1 MENILTIAWKDLLL
15 LSRDRMAMFFLLA
28 FPVLMG
34 VLFGLMYQNTGS
46 PKPGGLAVA
55 VVDEDQ
61 SKMSATF
68 IQNLVANEALKVET
82 TDIESAREKIR
93 KGGIAG
99 IVVIPQGFGASAG
112 VFWATDQVPIRVG
125 RDPSRAA
132 EAAMLD
138 GFLMEASGKL
148 IAERFQDTSFIRGV
162 ISDQKRAL
170 EENSTL
176 NPLNKLVLGQLFSSM
191 DGLFDNLD
199 KVSDLESADGSK
211 GNPVL
216 NNGFQFAKIES
227 FDAFQKPTNT
237 GPTIRSG
244 WDISFPQ
251 SILWG
256 VMGSAAGFAI
266 SLVRE
271 RSRGTLLRLQTSPVR
286 SWQVILGKGLGC
298 FVATMAVVTVMVA
311 LGLFLGMRPQ
321 NPVLLACSA
330 IVVALCF
337 VGIMMAMSALGTT
350 EEGVGGAGWAINM
363 VMAMFGGAMMPLA
376 FMPGFMKTASN
387 FSPVKWAIVSLEA
400 AIWRD
405 YTFTELLWPWSILL
419 TIGGI
424 GFILGLYFFERN
436 QSK

>member
-1 MENILTIAWKDLLL
+1 MGNIITIAWKDLVL

-28 FPVLMG
+28 FPVMMG

-46 PKPGGLAVA
+46 PKAGGVA
-55 VVDEDQ
+55 IDVIDEDR
-61 SKMSATF
+61 SAMS
-68 IQNLVANEALKVET
+68 EALIRNLESNETLKVQT
-82 TDIESAREKIR
+82 TDLETARERIR
-93 KGGIAG
+93 KGSIVG
-99 IVVIPQGFGASAG
+99 IVVIPAGFGQTAG
-112 VFWATDQVPIRVG
+112 VFWASDQVPIRVG
-125 RDPSRAA
+125 RDPSRSA

-138 GFLMEASGKL
+138 GYLMEASGKL
-148 IAERFQDTSFIRGV
+148 IADRFQDTSYIRSV
-162 ISDQKRAL
+162 IADQKQAVQ
-170 EENSTL
+170 EDKTM
-176 NPLNKLVLGQLFSSM
+176 NPLNKIVVGQLFSSL

-199 KVSDLESADGSK
+199 KVADLDADAEGGK
-211 GNPVL
+211 KPVL
-216 NNGFQFAKIES
+216 DNGFQFAKIES
-227 FDAFQKPTNT
+227 FDAFQKPANT

-286 SWQVILGKGLGC
+286 PWQVILGKGLGC
-298 FVATMAVVTVMVA
+298 FTATMLVLVVMVT

-321 NPVLLACSA
+321 SPIMLAGSA
-330 IVVALCF
+330 VVVALCF

-376 FMPGFMKTASN
+376 FMPSFMKSASD

-400 AIWRD
+400 AIWRN
-405 YTFTELLWPWSILL
+405 YSFAEILWPWTILL
-419 TIGGI
+419 TIGAA
-424 GFILGLYFFERN
+424 GFAIGLYLFQRN
-436 QSK
+436 LR

>member
-1 MENILTIAWKDLLL
+1 MGNIITIAWKDLVL

-28 FPVLMG
+28 FPVMMG

-46 PKPGGLAVA
+46 PKPGGVA
-55 VVDEDQ
+55 IDVIDEDR
-61 SKMSATF
+61 SAMS
-68 IQNLVANEALKVET
+68 EALIRNLESNETLKVQT
-82 TDIESAREKIR
+82 TDLETARERIR
-93 KGGIAG
+93 KGSIVG
-99 IVVIPQGFGASAG
+99 IVVIPAGFGQTAG
-112 VFWATDQVPIRVG
+112 VFWASDQVPIRVG
-125 RDPSRAA
+125 RDPSRSA

-138 GFLMEASGKL
+138 GYLMEASGKL
-148 IAERFQDTSFIRGV
+148 IADRFQDTSYIRSV
-162 ISDQKRAL
+162 IADQKRAVQ
-170 EENSTL
+170 EDKTM
-176 NPLNKLVLGQLFSSM
+176 NPLNKIVVGQLFSSL

-199 KVSDLESADGSK
+199 KVADLDADAEGDK
-211 GNPVL
+211 KPVL
-216 NNGFQFAKIES
+216 DNGFQFAKIES

-286 SWQVILGKGLGC
+286 PWQVILGKGLGC
-298 FVATMAVVTVMVA
+298 FTATMLVLVVMVA

-321 NPVLLACSA
+321 NPIMLAGSA
-330 IVVALCF
+330 VVVALCF

-376 FMPGFMKTASN
+376 FMPSFMKSASD

-400 AIWRD
+400 AIWRN
-405 YTFTELLWPWSILL
+405 YSFAEILWPWTILL
-419 TIGGI
+419 TIGAA
-424 GFILGLYFFERN
+424 GFAIGLYLFQRN
-436 QSK
+436 LR

>member
-1 MENILTIAWKDLLL
+1 MGNIITIAWKDLVL

-28 FPVLMG
+28 FPVMMG

-46 PKPGGLAVA
+46 PKPGGVA
-55 VVDEDQ
+55 IDVIDEDR
-61 SKMSATF
+61 SAMS
-68 IQNLVANEALKVET
+68 EALIRNLESNETLKVQT
-82 TDIESAREKIR
+82 TDLETARERIR
-93 KGGIAG
+93 KGSIVG
-99 IVVIPQGFGASAG
+99 IVVIPAGFGQTAG
-112 VFWATDQVPIRVG
+112 VFWASDQVPIRVG
-125 RDPSRAA
+125 RDPSRSA

-138 GFLMEASGKL
+138 GYLMEASGKL
-148 IAERFQDTSFIRGV
+148 IADRFQDTAYIRSV
-162 ISDQKRAL
+162 IADQKRAVQ
-170 EENSTL
+170 EDKTM
-176 NPLNKLVLGQLFSSM
+176 NPLNKIVVGQLFSSL

-199 KVSDLESADGSK
+199 KVADLDADAEGDK
-211 GNPVL
+211 KPVL
-216 NNGFQFAKIES
+216 DNGFQFAKIES
-227 FDAFQKPTNT
+227 FDAFQKPANT

-286 SWQVILGKGLGC
+286 PWQVILGKGLGC
-298 FVATMAVVTVMVA
+298 FMATMLVLVVMVA

-321 NPVLLACSA
+321 SPILLAGSA
-330 IVVALCF
+330 VVVALCF

-376 FMPGFMKTASN
+376 FMPSFMKSASD

-400 AIWRD
+400 AIWRN
-405 YTFTELLWPWSILL
+405 YSFAEILWPWTILL
-419 TIGGI
+419 TIGAA
-424 GFILGLYFFERN
+424 GFAIGLYLFQRN
-436 QSK
+436 LR

>member
-1 MENILTIAWKDLLL
+1 MENIIAIAWKDLLL

-46 PKPGGLAVA
+46 PKPGGLAVG

-61 SKMSATF
+61 STMSETF
-68 IQNLVANEALKVET
+68 IKNLVANEVLKVET
-82 TDIESAREKIR
+82 MDMESAKEKIR
-93 KGGIAG
+93 KGVIAG
-99 IVVIPQGFGASAG
+99 IVVLPPGFGDSAG
-112 VFWATDQVPIRVG
+112 VFWATNQVPIRVG

-148 IAERFQDTSFIRGV
+148 IAERFRDTNYIRGV
-162 ISDQKRAL
+162 IADQKQAL
-170 EENSTL
+170 EADSTM

-199 KVSDLESADGSK
+199 KVSEIENAEGGV
-211 GNPVL
+211 GNPVM
-216 NNGFQFAKIES
+216 NDGFQFAKIES
-227 FDAFQKPTNT
+227 FDAFERPTKT
-237 GPTIRSG
+237 GPAIRSG

-298 FVATMAVVTVMVA
+298 FIATMAVLVVMVA

-321 NPVLLACSA
+321 SPALLACSS

-376 FMPGFMKTASN
+376 FMPGFMKVASD

-400 AIWRD
+400 AIWRG
-405 YTFTELLWPWSILL
+405 YSLQEMLWPWSILL
-419 TIGGI
+419 IIGSV
-424 GFILGLYFFERN
+424 GFAMGLYFFERN

>member
-1 MENILTIAWKDLLL
+1 MGNIITIAWKDLVL

-28 FPVLMG
+28 FPVMMG

-46 PKPGGLAVA
+46 PKPGGVA
-55 VVDEDQ
+55 IDVIDEDR
-61 SKMSATF
+61 SAMS
-68 IQNLVANEALKVET
+68 EALIRNLESNETLKVQT
-82 TDIESAREKIR
+82 TDLETARERIR
-93 KGGIAG
+93 KGSIVG
-99 IVVIPQGFGASAG
+99 IVVIPAGFGQTAG
-112 VFWATDQVPIRVG
+112 VFWASDQVPIRVG
-125 RDPSRAA
+125 RDPSRSA

-138 GFLMEASGKL
+138 GYLMEASGKL
-148 IAERFQDTSFIRGV
+148 IADRFQDTAYIRSV
-162 ISDQKRAL
+162 IADQKRAVQ
-170 EENSTL
+170 EDKTM
-176 NPLNKLVLGQLFSSM
+176 NPLNKIVVGQLFSSL

-199 KVSDLESADGSK
+199 KVADLDADAEGDK
-211 GNPVL
+211 KPVL
-216 NNGFQFAKIES
+216 DNGFQFAKIES
-227 FDAFQKPTNT
+227 FDAFQKPANT

-286 SWQVILGKGLGC
+286 PWQVILGKGLGC
-298 FVATMAVVTVMVA
+298 FTATMLVLVVMVT

-321 NPVLLACSA
+321 SPIMLAGSA
-330 IVVALCF
+330 VVVALCF

-376 FMPGFMKTASN
+376 FMPSFMKSASD

-400 AIWRD
+400 AIWRN
-405 YTFTELLWPWSILL
+405 YSFAEILWPWTILL
-419 TIGGI
+419 TIGAA
-424 GFILGLYFFERN
+424 GFAIGLYLFQRN
-436 QSK
+436 LR